1 MGHIGKPSGYPLQV
15 LAVAVG
21 FTLLSLMRQEVS
33 VAYSFPPF
41 SPFLPPPSRM
51 KSCPDSLSKFFVFHL
66 SLVRIC
72 REKRLMNS
80 VGAEP
85 ALKKRSAEGKGR
97 KGKFEKRSL
106 NLAEA

>member
-1 MGHIGKPSGYPLQV
+1 MNKFRRCLCFGKNNDEG
-15 LAVAVG
+15 LASQH
-21 FTLLSLMRQEVS
+21 F
-33 VAYSFPPF
+33 
-41 SPFLPPPSRM
+41 
-51 KSCPDSLSKFFVFHL
+51 SLSKFFVFHL